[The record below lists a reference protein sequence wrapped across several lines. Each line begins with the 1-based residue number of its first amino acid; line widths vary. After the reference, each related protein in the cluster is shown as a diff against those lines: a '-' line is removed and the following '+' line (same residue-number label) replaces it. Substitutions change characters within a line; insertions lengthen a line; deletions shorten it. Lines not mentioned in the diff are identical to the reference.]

1 MTGVQQFIHL
11 PYDLFRGTEG
21 LVSHYLLLC
30 APRGGSEGFYVIV
43 GDFGVYAVEILLP
56 PPLECGA
63 GGAAHLGG
71 WLDEVGVAVTPVG
84 FL

>member
-30 APRGGSEGFYVIV
+30 VPRGGSEGFYVIV

-56 PPLECGA
+56 PLLEGGA
-63 GGAAHLGG
+63 EDAAHLGG
-71 WLDEVGVAVTPVG
+71 SLNEICVADTPVG
-84 FL
+84 FS